1 MQEVINELS
10 HLERKLSLLISE
22 HRALKEKIQ
31 HLQTENAEL
40 RVSLSRKTEQLEG
53 FQNKAKISKLVDVVQ
68 AGESDSAGLKEKLDE
83 YIKEIDRCIAHLSN

>member
-40 RVSLSRKTEQLEG
+40 KASLSRRTEQLEG
-53 FQNKAKISKLVDVVQ
+53 FQNRAKISKLVDVVQ